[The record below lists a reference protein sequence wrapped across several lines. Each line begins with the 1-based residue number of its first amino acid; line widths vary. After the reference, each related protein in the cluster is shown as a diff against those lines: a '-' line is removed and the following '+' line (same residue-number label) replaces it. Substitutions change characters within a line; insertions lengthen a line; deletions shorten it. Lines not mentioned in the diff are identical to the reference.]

1 MSLEIVTTWFGV
13 FLVQGDQVVSQRPFP
28 HDPAEIKSRWRLR
41 RAGGLAPEERALLAS
56 LPPAGSDRLTS
67 RDRRFAAWGAA
78 PAFGPLPPLDPVRLG
93 FPPGLQRSL
102 TLELAE
108 ETLQEAWDPSAHV
121 EEAVRAMTDL
131 DETLNLLGERLTNW
145 RARESPGLSLGEL
158 SPASVTDH
166 FESTDGEG
174 PTAPP
179 PTLAEARRALART
192 WRQAQQARSALEH
205 ALEEAMPVRYPNLC
219 ALLGPLL
226 SARLIA
232 QAGGL
237 ARLARMPAG
246 TVQVL
251 GAERAFFE
259 HLRGHGP
266 SPRHGLLFLHPQVHT
281 ASQARRGRLAR
292 ALAGKVAIAARLD
305 SEGRPLRPELLEAF
319 EARAQEVL
327 RSPARTKDRTAAR
340 QPRPGEG

>member
-1 MSLEIVTTWFGV
+1 MEIVTTWFGV
-13 FLVQGDQVVSQRPFP
+13 FLVDGDRIVSEKLFP
-28 HDPAEIKSRWRLR
+28 RDPEAIKTRWRLR
-41 RAGGLAPEERALLAS
+41 RAGGLALEERELLS
-56 LPPAGSDRLTS
+56 ELPPETKGHLTS
-67 RDRRFAAWGAA
+67 RDRRFAAWGAE
-78 PAFGPLPPLDPVRLG
+78 PAFGPLPPLDALRKG
-93 FPPGLQRSL
+93 FPPGLQRAL
-102 TLELAE
+102 TLEMADEALR
-108 ETLQEAWDPSAHV
+108 EAWDPSAHV

-145 RARESPGLSLGEL
+145 RAREAPGLPFSDL
-158 SPASVTDH
+158 SPALSASH
-166 FESTDGEG
+166 FEAGPEEG
-174 PTAPP
+174 ATAPP
-179 PTLAEARRALART
+179 PSVAEARRALAGT
-192 WRQAQQARSALEH
+192 WRQAQQARSALEQ
-205 ALEEAMPVRYPNLC
+205 ALQETMPERYPNLC

-226 SARLIA
+226 AARLIS

-266 SPRHGLLFLHPQVHT
+266 SPRHGLLFLHPQIHT
-281 ASQARRGRLAR
+281 ANKVRRGRLAR

-305 SEGRPLRPELLEAF
+305 AQGSPLNPGLLQSF

-327 RSPARTKDRTAAR
+327 RAPARKSDRAR
-340 QPRPGEG
+340 SLAPRPDGN

>member
-1 MSLEIVTTWFGV
+1 MEIVTTWFGV
-13 FLVQGDQVVSQRPFP
+13 FLVQGDRVVSERLFP
-28 HDPAEIKSRWRLR
+28 RDPAEIKTRWRLR
-41 RAGGLAPEERALLAS
+41 RTGGLVPEERELLSGLSPEAK
-56 LPPAGSDRLTS
+56 GHLTS
-67 RDRRFAAWGAA
+67 RDRRFAAWGAE
-78 PAFGPLPPLDPVRLG
+78 PAFGPLPPLEATRMG
-93 FPPGLQRSL
+93 FPSGLQWTL
-102 TLELAE
+102 TLELADE
-108 ETLQEAWDPSAHV
+108 ALREAWDPSAHV
-121 EEAVRAMTDL
+121 EESVRAMTDL

-145 RARESPGLSLGEL
+145 HAREAPGLALSEI
-158 SPASVTDH
+158 SPALTASH
-166 FESTDGEG
+166 FEAPAGEG

-179 PTLAEARRALART
+179 PSVAEARRALAGT

-205 ALEEAMPVRYPNLC
+205 ALEEAMPARYPNLC

-266 SPRHGLLFLHPQVHT
+266 SPRHGLLFLHPQIHT
-281 ASQARRGRLAR
+281 ASKVRRGRLAR

-305 SEGRPLRPELLEAF
+305 SQGSPLHPELLRAF

-327 RSPARTKDRTAAR
+327 KAPARKADRGPTRSPRS
-340 QPRPGEG
+340 EEE